1 MGSRTTA
8 ASEKQTR
15 HSHSDTAARA
25 DKSDGR
31 TRPPEFRSATAPTD
45 SIATTCAKAAA
56 ESAYQASQ
64 QYAQGRVE
72 VALIGEGVL
81 HNDRCFAF
89 FADADHRDWHTD
101 QFADSIYIAAYA
113 QGQFFQRAR
122 IRRTL
127 APSGH

>member
-64 QYAQGRVE
+64 QYAQGRV
-72 VALIGEGVL
+72 VTDLASSREGIL
-81 HNDRCFAF
+81 HDDRCFAF
-89 FADADHRDWHTD
+89 FAYADHCDWY
-101 QFADSIYIAAYA
+101 AD
-113 QGQFFQRAR
+113 
-122 IRRTL
+122 
-127 APSGH
+127 